1 MSYWEKLKQLKIS
14 SQKRRRDRYMISQG
28 LVKGYSV
35 DFTSEG
41 GRRGRVALPQG
52 VVQSSPA
59 MVRRARESSLGVKGA
74 KMFNLLPPMLRNINA
89 VDVDVFKTALDN
101 FLTKIPDQPTVAGLG
116 RAAESNCLLH
126 QLPLFLLNN

>member
-1 MSYWEKLKQLKIS
+1 MILFLWK
-14 SQKRRRDRYMISQG
+14 ISQG
-28 LVKGYSV
+28 LLKGYSV

-74 KMFNLLPPMLRNINA
+74 KMFNLLPPMIRYLNA
-89 VDVDVFKTALDN
+89 VDVFKTALDN
-101 FLTKIPDQPTVAGLG
+101 FLTQIPDQPTVAGLG
-116 RAAESNCLLH
+116 RAAESNCLL
-126 QLPLFLLNN
+126 QQIPLFLLNN